1 MKWGCGKRLFA
12 LAWSNKKTTFNF
24 HISFARGPTA
34 DSSAKQCKGRNKACR
49 VGNNFRLHWNKIACA
64 SDHLEDDVRKFVI
77 NAFLKSLAGL
87 LRKKVLSKNFKFC
100 IFELRMILYLY
111 KEDARKNCISLT
123 LYQQIIFR
131 QFHNHVFT

>member
-1 MKWGCGKRLFA
+1 M
-12 LAWSNKKTTFNF
+12 
-24 HISFARGPTA
+24 
-34 DSSAKQCKGRNKACR
+34 
-49 VGNNFRLHWNKIACA
+49 
-64 SDHLEDDVRKFVI
+64 RKFVI

-111 KEDARKNCISLT
+111 KEDTRKNCISLT

-131 QFHNHVFT
+131 QFHKISKPIITSAIEEKDRKKISNLG